1 MAQSDETFIEFAQGK
16 FVEALPQTPQ
26 DLEPKRGRQGFDV
39 VLLALA
45 GVLA

>member
-1 MAQSDETFIEFAQGK
+1 MEFASGK

-26 DLEPKRGRQGFDV
+26 DIEPKRGRQGFGV
-39 VLLALA
+39 VMLALA